1 MNVLST
7 AETKSKPFRRTAMLI
22 TPVNCRSLLLLR
34 LSTTIFHFDK
44 NENRIREGNMKFR
57 YHWVVFLAVAVLFA
71 GCATKTDF
79 QRLENKVDLLIQAT
93 KRSTLDELFG
103 EQSSQIAQLVNDLDS
118 TQKQEF
124 ENLQQEYARGTTNI
138 EVVRQKMLGVLG
150 NNNRVVSTRR
160 GIYVRNT
167 EGDKIKAIPNDTK
180 IVNCHLV
187 VNASI
192 PAAIQEKD
200 VLNRFSWGQGELNGE
215 TILFPWEL
223 TISSFTKEVA
233 EHTARRT
240 AQEFIKMGGEKQ
252 WQRPIQIQISTE
264 KDDKVKISTNEEEN
278 EVYFEYE
285 NLNQGKVNNMGTTV
299 TTEEKSV
306 PLTTDEGSGQQ

>member
-1 MNVLST
+1 M
-7 AETKSKPFRRTAMLI
+7 M
-22 TPVNCRSLLLLR
+22 
-34 LSTTIFHFDK
+34 
-44 NENRIREGNMKFR
+44 FR
-57 YHWVVFLAVAVLFA
+57 YYWIIFFSVAVLLA
-71 GCATKTDF
+71 GCATKNDF
-79 QRLENKVDLLIQAT
+79 QRLEGKVDLLIQAT

-103 EQSSQIAQLVNDLDS
+103 DQSSQIALMVNELDS
-118 TQKQEF
+118 KQKQQF
-124 ENLQQEYARGTTNI
+124 ENLQHEYARGTMKI
-138 EVVRQKMLGVLG
+138 EDVRQQMLDVLG

-180 IVNCHLV
+180 IVNCHLIN
-187 VNASI
+187 NASI

-200 VLNRFSWGQGELNGE
+200 VLNRFSWGQGELDGQ

-278 EVYFEYE
+278 EVYFQYE
-285 NLNQGKVNNMGTTV
+285 NIKPETQNMEPANAGETNPPV
-299 TTEEKSV
+299 TPDAETEQ
-306 PLTTDEGSGQQ
+306 PQ

>member
-1 MNVLST
+1 
-7 AETKSKPFRRTAMLI
+7 
-22 TPVNCRSLLLLR
+22 
-34 LSTTIFHFDK
+34 
-44 NENRIREGNMKFR
+44 MKFR
-57 YHWVVFLAVAVLFA
+57 YHWVVFIAVAVLFA
-71 GCATKTDF
+71 GCATKKDF

-138 EVVRQKMLGVLG
+138 EDVRQKMLAVLG

-187 VNASI
+187 DKAST

-285 NLNQGKVNNMGTTV
+285 NMNQGKVNDMGTTV

-306 PLTTDEGSGQQ
+306 PLKTDEGSGQQ